1 MASHKRALFKR
12 AAQLKCPVT
21 LKKAKDLQRSM
32 KATIQV
38 AHDDYARKIALKA
51 KEDLKLF
58 WSYIK
63 RFQSTSPKPCFME
76 NAVPV
81 TEPSSIARLFASQFS
96 STYSSTTSLDP
107 DLLAQEVE
115 TRVTTPAASISTISF
130 SHDDLHEAVR
140 FIKPSQNPGPDYIA
154 PSFLKLI
161 YPHVSY
167 SLLLM
172 FQSFMDNA
180 FVPQKWKESF
190 VTPVHKGRGKPTCEM
205 SSYRPVSITSILCRT
220 FERLVNRSIIAF
232 LEQNR
237 ILASSQHVFR
247 PNRSCETA
255 LATVAHYVSSNM
267 DSGTPTDLIQLDLT
281 NAFDTLDHAIL
292 VTKAAQAGLQGT
304 LLLWLAR
311 FVVGRS
317 QRVHYHGSH
326 SESYLALSG
335 VPQGSVLGPTL
346 FSLYVNDMP
355 QSNDV
360 LLVQYADDT
369 SILAPVS
376 SCDNSSVHL
385 QDYLTHVSQ
394 WASVNHLS
402 ISETK
407 SVVLRFHNSKRATS
421 PVYTL
426 EGYVLRNV
434 FSAAIL
440 GVTFTPT
447 LDFSLHVSNAVAKAR
462 RTLGFVVRTSKPC
475 CPDAF
480 RALYTALVLP
490 RLEYCSSVWN
500 PFQVHL
506 TNMMESVQHRA
517 TRTLFTRL
525 GCSREALPR
534 YEARPQR
541 LGWQTLQQRRTVAR
555 IGFLCRCLDGSLD
568 DSYISSVV
576 RYSKRTVQPEP
587 MYARTVRHHNSL
599 IPAAARDFL
608 SAPRH
613 VRTPLPSDRASS
625 RELCRT
631 VARSL
636 RDRA

>member
-1 MASHKRALFKR
+1 
-12 AAQLKCPVT
+12 
-21 LKKAKDLQRSM
+21 
-32 KATIQV
+32 
-38 AHDDYARKIALKA
+38 
-51 KEDLKLF
+51 
-58 WSYIK
+58 
-63 RFQSTSPKPCFME
+63 
-76 NAVPV
+76 
-81 TEPSSIARLFASQFS
+81 
-96 STYSSTTSLDP
+96 
-107 DLLAQEVE
+107 
-115 TRVTTPAASISTISF
+115 
-130 SHDDLHEAVR
+130 
-140 FIKPSQNPGPDYIA
+140 
-154 PSFLKLI
+154 
-161 YPHVSY
+161 
-167 SLLLM
+167 
-172 FQSFMDNA
+172 
-180 FVPQKWKESF
+180 
-190 VTPVHKGRGKPTCEM
+190 M

-220 FERLVNRSIIAF
+220 FDRLVNRSIIAF
-232 LEQNR
+232 LEQNS
-237 ILASSQHVFR
+237 ILASSQHGFR

-335 VPQGSVLGPTL
+335 VTQGSVLSPTL
-346 FSLYVNDMP
+346 FFLYVNDMP

-360 LLVQYADDT
+360 LLMQYADDT

-376 SCDNSSVHL
+376 SCDNSCVHL

-434 FSAAIL
+434 SSAAIL

-462 RTLGFVVRTSKPC
+462 RALGFV
-475 CPDAF
+475 
-480 RALYTALVLP
+480 
-490 RLEYCSSVWN
+490 
-500 PFQVHL
+500 
-506 TNMMESVQHRA
+506 
-517 TRTLFTRL
+517 TLL
-525 GCSREALPR
+525 
-534 YEARPQR
+534 
-541 LGWQTLQQRRTVAR
+541 QRRTVAR

-576 RYSKRTVQPEP
+576 RYSTRTGQPEP
-587 MYARTVRHHNSL
+587 MYARTVRHQNSL
-599 IPAAARDFL
+599 ILAAVRDFL